1 MKKLLIAILVSLGSF
16 SMVSAEIGVNVGVS
30 LSVGEYQ
37 ASGFEIEDDET
48 SGKQKEEM
56 VGALG
61 SFFIEKELSFLPWH
75 LKRITVGY
83 DKVLHK
89 VATGTHDTHRTDQK
103 GGSIA
108 DAGGTQKV
116 SADIDNISTVYAT
129 LRLTDWL
136 YLKTGSMSMD
146 VITTE
151 SLHTGSTYPN
161 ASLDGD
167 MVGIGFVH
175 TSDSGLFFRAEY
187 SESSIDGVKLTSS
200 NTANSV
206 TLDGVD
212 SENATLSIG
221 KAF

>member
-1 MKKLLIAILVSLGSF
+1 MKKLLIVILVSLSSF
-16 SMVSAEIGVNVGVS
+16 SMVSAEIGVNLGVS

-37 ASGFEIEDDET
+37 ASGFEIEDTET
-48 SGKQKEEM
+48 SVKQKEEM

-61 SFFIEKELSFLPWH
+61 SFFIEKELTFLPWH
-75 LKRITVGY
+75 LKRITIGY

-89 VATGTHDTHRTDQK
+89 VATGTHDTTRIDEKADGQK
-103 GGSIA
+103 VSIN
-108 DAGGTQKV
+108 QKV
-116 SADIDNISTVYAT
+116 SADIDNITTVYAT

-136 YLKTGSMSMD
+136 YLKTGTIDMD
-146 VITTE
+146 VTTTE
-151 SLHTGSTYPN
+151 SLGTGSTYPN
-161 ASLDGD
+161 ADLTGD

-175 TSDSGLFFRAEY
+175 KSDNGLFFRAEY
-187 SESSIDGVKLTSS
+187 AETSIDGIKLTSS

-206 TLDGVD
+206 TLDGID